1 MDKYLASFIGI
12 SFIFV
17 MTTAGSALVFF
28 FKKDLSKR
36 IKELLLGLASGVM
49 MAASIW
55 SLLIPALE
63 SNKNTISNYIIISCT
78 FILGGL
84 FMYLIDRILPLVK
97 LSKSEDGLKNKSVLS
112 KTSKMFLAVTIHNI
126 PEGLSVGL
134 AFGSVLAIADSTDQ
148 IALIYSALGLA
159 LGIGIQNFPEGAAV
173 SLPIK
178 AETKSSLKAFLYGT
192 LSGAVEPIAAILGIL
207 LASTL
212 SVVMPFALSFAAG
225 SMIYVVIDEL
235 IPSSSSEES
244 HFGTFGAM
252 IGFAIMMLLDVPF
265 MTRGMKQKY
274 TDESVKSYYKKAG
287 VCYVIMAV
295 GAVLE
300 SVAKSGTVL
309 HDAGWVLF
317 IAGVIIPMFLSKG
330 LQSK

>member
-97 LSKSEDGLKNKSVLS
+97 LSKSEDVLKTKSVLS

-126 PEGLSVGL
+126 PEGLSVWL

-159 LGIGIQNFPEGAAV
+159 LGIGIGV
-173 SLPIK
+173 SL
-178 AETKSSLKAFLYGT
+178 G
-192 LSGAVEPIAAILGIL
+192 
-207 LASTL
+207 LA
-212 SVVMPFALSFAAG
+212 
-225 SMIYVVIDEL
+225 
-235 IPSSSSEES
+235 
-244 HFGTFGAM
+244 
-252 IGFAIMMLLDVPF
+252 
-265 MTRGMKQKY
+265 
-274 TDESVKSYYKKAG
+274 
-287 VCYVIMAV
+287 
-295 GAVLE
+295 
-300 SVAKSGTVL
+300 
-309 HDAGWVLF
+309 
-317 IAGVIIPMFLSKG
+317 
-330 LQSK
+330 

>member
-1 MDKYLASFIGI
+1 
-12 SFIFV
+12 
-17 MTTAGSALVFF
+17 
-28 FKKDLSKR
+28 
-36 IKELLLGLASGVM
+36 

-97 LSKSEDGLKNKSVLS
+97 LSKSEDVLKTKSVLS

-212 SVVMPFALSFAAG
+212 SVAVS
-225 SMIYVVIDEL
+225 
-235 IPSSSSEES
+235 
-244 HFGTFGAM
+244 
-252 IGFAIMMLLDVPF
+252 
-265 MTRGMKQKY
+265 Y
-274 TDESVKSYYKKAG
+274 THLTLPTNSRV
-287 VCYVIMAV
+287 
-295 GAVLE
+295 
-300 SVAKSGTVL
+300 
-309 HDAGWVLF
+309 
-317 IAGVIIPMFLSKG
+317 
-330 LQSK
+330 

>member
-12 SFIFV
+12 SFIFL

-36 IKELLLGLASGVM
+36 VKELLLGLASGVM
-49 MAASIW
+49 IAASIW

-63 SNKNTISNYIIISCT
+63 SNKNTLINYIIISCT
-78 FILGGL
+78 FISGGL

-97 LSKSEDGLKNKSVLS
+97 LSKKELENKTALS

-134 AFGSVLAIADSTDQ
+134 AFGAVLAIADSTDQ
-148 IALIYSALGLA
+148 LALIYSALGLA

-178 AETKSSLKAFLYGT
+178 TETKSSFKAFLYGT
-192 LSGAVEPIAAILGIL
+192 LSGAVEPLAAILGVF

-212 SVVMPFALSFAAG
+212 SAIMPFALSFAAG

-244 HFGTFGAM
+244 HFGTFGALL
-252 IGFAIMMLLDVPF
+252 GFAIMMLLDVSL
-265 MTRGMKQKY
+265 G
-274 TDESVKSYYKKAG
+274 
-287 VCYVIMAV
+287 
-295 GAVLE
+295 
-300 SVAKSGTVL
+300 
-309 HDAGWVLF
+309 
-317 IAGVIIPMFLSKG
+317 
-330 LQSK
+330 

>member
-1 MDKYLASFIGI
+1 
-12 SFIFV
+12 
-17 MTTAGSALVFF
+17 
-28 FKKDLSKR
+28 
-36 IKELLLGLASGVM
+36 

-97 LSKSEDGLKNKSVLS
+97 LSKSEDVLKTKSVLS

-148 IALIYSALGLA
+148 IALIYSA

-252 IGFAIMMLLDVPF
+252 IGFAIMMLLDVSL
-265 MTRGMKQKY
+265 G
-274 TDESVKSYYKKAG
+274 
-287 VCYVIMAV
+287 
-295 GAVLE
+295 
-300 SVAKSGTVL
+300 
-309 HDAGWVLF
+309 
-317 IAGVIIPMFLSKG
+317 
-330 LQSK
+330 

>member
-1 MDKYLASFIGI
+1 
-12 SFIFV
+12 
-17 MTTAGSALVFF
+17 
-28 FKKDLSKR
+28 
-36 IKELLLGLASGVM
+36 

-192 LSGAVEPIAAILGIL
+192 LSGAVEPIAAILGI
-207 LASTL
+207 
-212 SVVMPFALSFAAG
+212 
-225 SMIYVVIDEL
+225 
-235 IPSSSSEES
+235 
-244 HFGTFGAM
+244 
-252 IGFAIMMLLDVPF
+252 
-265 MTRGMKQKY
+265 
-274 TDESVKSYYKKAG
+274 
-287 VCYVIMAV
+287 
-295 GAVLE
+295 
-300 SVAKSGTVL
+300 
-309 HDAGWVLF
+309 
-317 IAGVIIPMFLSKG
+317 
-330 LQSK
+330 

>member
-1 MDKYLASFIGI
+1 
-12 SFIFV
+12 
-17 MTTAGSALVFF
+17 
-28 FKKDLSKR
+28 
-36 IKELLLGLASGVM
+36 

-97 LSKSEDGLKNKSVLS
+97 LSKSEDVLKTKSVLS

-192 LSGAVEPIAAILGIL
+192 LSGAVEPIAAILGI
-207 LASTL
+207 
-212 SVVMPFALSFAAG
+212 
-225 SMIYVVIDEL
+225 
-235 IPSSSSEES
+235 
-244 HFGTFGAM
+244 
-252 IGFAIMMLLDVPF
+252 
-265 MTRGMKQKY
+265 
-274 TDESVKSYYKKAG
+274 
-287 VCYVIMAV
+287 
-295 GAVLE
+295 
-300 SVAKSGTVL
+300 
-309 HDAGWVLF
+309 
-317 IAGVIIPMFLSKG
+317 
-330 LQSK
+330 

>member
-1 MDKYLASFIGI
+1 
-12 SFIFV
+12 
-17 MTTAGSALVFF
+17 
-28 FKKDLSKR
+28 
-36 IKELLLGLASGVM
+36 

-207 LASTL
+207 LA
-212 SVVMPFALSFAAG
+212 FNF
-225 SMIYVVIDEL
+225 
-235 IPSSSSEES
+235 
-244 HFGTFGAM
+244 
-252 IGFAIMMLLDVPF
+252 
-265 MTRGMKQKY
+265 KC
-274 TDESVKSYYKKAG
+274 
-287 VCYVIMAV
+287 CYAFW
-295 GAVLE
+295 LYR
-300 SVAKSGTVL
+300 
-309 HDAGWVLF
+309 
-317 IAGVIIPMFLSKG
+317 
-330 LQSK
+330 LQQVQ

>member
-97 LSKSEDGLKNKSVLS
+97 LSKSEDGLKTKSVLS
-112 KTSKMFLAVTIHNI
+112 KKSKMFLAVTIHNI

-134 AFGSVLAIADSTDQ
+134 AFVAVLSIADSTDQ

-178 AETKSSLKAFLYGT
+178 ADTKSSLKAFLYGT

-252 IGFAIMMLLDVPF
+252 IGFAIMMLLDV
-265 MTRGMKQKY
+265 
-274 TDESVKSYYKKAG
+274 S
-287 VCYVIMAV
+287 
-295 GAVLE
+295 L
-300 SVAKSGTVL
+300 
-309 HDAGWVLF
+309 GWY
-317 IAGVIIPMFLSKG
+317 
-330 LQSK
+330 

>member
-1 MDKYLASFIGI
+1 
-12 SFIFV
+12 
-17 MTTAGSALVFF
+17 
-28 FKKDLSKR
+28 
-36 IKELLLGLASGVM
+36 
-49 MAASIW
+49 
-55 SLLIPALE
+55 
-63 SNKNTISNYIIISCT
+63 
-78 FILGGL
+78 
-84 FMYLIDRILPLVK
+84 MYLIDRILPLVK
-97 LSKSEDGLKNKSVLS
+97 LSKSEDGLKTKSVLS

-134 AFGSVLAIADSTDQ
+134 AFGSVLAIADLTDQ

-252 IGFAIMMLLDVPF
+252 IGFAIMMLLDV
-265 MTRGMKQKY
+265 
-274 TDESVKSYYKKAG
+274 S
-287 VCYVIMAV
+287 
-295 GAVLE
+295 L
-300 SVAKSGTVL
+300 
-309 HDAGWVLF
+309 GWY
-317 IAGVIIPMFLSKG
+317 
-330 LQSK
+330 